1 MPKEQV
7 IRDRVGTR
15 IGVMIDTGNEI
26 VGRDKLGSRIGHFDK
41 TTGTTRNKVG
51 TKLAEGNILAALI
64 MGSQKPK

>member
-26 VGRDKLGSRIGHFDK
+26 VGRDKFGSRIGHFDK
-41 TTGTTRNKVG
+41 TTGSTRDRFG

-64 MGSQKPK
+64 KGGQKPK